1 MSLPRCQICGRRKH
15 LRKDR
20 TIAHHFVY
28 GDRCDGAGYP
38 PIEESDARLV
48 QLAADLSAAYAR
60 VAAEIRAL
68 EDRRANYIAPAL
80 IARRRAL
87 AARSLKIGD
96 RLRRHQR
103 WAERYVRKFDKDMM
117 ELGYVWADKP
127 PPYLISRYIE
137 ERGWTPPAFR

>member
-1 MSLPRCQICGRRKH
+1 MIATRCQICGRRKH
-15 LRKDR
+15 LRKDGM
-20 TIAHHFVY
+20 IVHHFVQ
-28 GDRCDGAGYP
+28 GDRCEGAAHP

-48 QLAADLSAAYAR
+48 ELAAQLSAAYDR

-68 EDRRANYIAPAL
+68 EDRRANYIDPAL
-80 IARRRAL
+80 IARRGAL
-87 AARSLKIGD
+87 ASRALKIGD

-127 PPYLISRYIE
+127 PLYLISRYVE
-137 ERGWTPPAFR
+137 EKGWTPPAFR